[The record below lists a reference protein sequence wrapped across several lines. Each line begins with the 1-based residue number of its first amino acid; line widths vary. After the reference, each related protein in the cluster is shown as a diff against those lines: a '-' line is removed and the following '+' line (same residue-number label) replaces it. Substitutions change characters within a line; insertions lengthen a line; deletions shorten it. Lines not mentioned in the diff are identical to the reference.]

1 MTDDNDSIVLKNAVF
16 IERKSFAKG
25 GINTIIQT
33 YIDDEYLIHSA
44 FLCMISVASFY
55 PVIYFLNK
63 QEKTKMG
70 KRMFD

>member
-1 MTDDNDSIVLKNAVF
+1 MDEGGLLTNALF
-16 IERKSFAKG
+16 IEKKSYVKG

-33 YIDDEYLIHSA
+33 YIEDEYFIHSA
-44 FLCMISVASFY
+44 ILCSISVLSFY

-63 QEKTKMG
+63 QKNTKMG